1 MKRVIEAFHVGR
13 TSERAIGLI
22 QVILVVLVVLG
33 TIGITRLIRSGGD
46 TGPDMAA
53 SLEHVVVDTVS
64 PKPTRHTISR
74 TLTGEVEARASVTI
88 VPQVAGRVLSISPS
102 MAPGMIVPAGE
113 ALFTIDPTDF
123 ELAVEQAKAQVA
135 SAEAELMQTQA
146 TAENFIKDWLRVF
159 PNEPAPALVAKEP
172 QVKALEARLR
182 SAKAAVAQAELNLA
196 RTRYQLDYDAR
207 ITDSRIERGQLL
219 ITTGQY
225 GSLYALDGLRVR
237 ASLSPDELNLLQ
249 LSPGST
255 VTIQPELADAAPI
268 EATVTS
274 VGGALSGTTRLQT
287 AFIELPDGIGLVPGA
302 FVSVQANHALDG
314 EVYELPAASLAT
326 TESVWTVSAGKLKRV
341 EVEIVDSVRD
351 RIYVRPFDAADGVV
365 TTEVPTS
372 FINRPV
378 DIRRHDG
385 AAK

>member
-13 TSERAIGLI
+13 TSERAVGLI
-22 QVILVVLVVLG
+22 QVILVVLVVVG
-33 TIGITRLIRSGGD
+33 TIGITRLIRSGGG

-64 PKPTRHTISR
+64 PRPMRHTISR
-74 TLTGEVEARASVTI
+74 ILTGEVEARASVTI
-88 VPQVAGRVLSISPS
+88 VPQVSGRVLSISPK

-113 ALFTIDPTDF
+113 VLFVIDPTDF
-123 ELAVEQAKAQVA
+123 ELALEQAKAQVA
-135 SAEAELMQTQA
+135 SAEAELLQTRA
-146 TAENFIKDWLRVF
+146 TAENFIRDWQRVF

-172 QVKALEARLR
+172 QVKALEARLL
-182 SAKAAVAQAELNLA
+182 SAKAAVAQAQLNLT
-196 RTRYQLDYDAR
+196 RTRYRLDYDAR
-207 ITDSRIERGQLL
+207 ITDSRIDRGQLL
-219 ITTGQY
+219 NASGQY

-237 ASLSPDELNLLQ
+237 ASLSPGELNLLR
-249 LSPGST
+249 LAPGST
-255 VTIQPELADAAPI
+255 VTIQPELADADPI
-268 EATVTS
+268 TATVTS

-287 AFIELPDGIGLVPGA
+287 AFIDLPDDIGLVPGA
-302 FVSVQANHALDG
+302 FVSVKASHALDA
-314 EVYELPAASLAT
+314 EVFELPAASLAT
-326 TESVWTVSAGKLKRV
+326 TGSVWTVSAGKLKRV

-351 RIYVRPFDAADGVV
+351 KIYVRPFDAADGVV